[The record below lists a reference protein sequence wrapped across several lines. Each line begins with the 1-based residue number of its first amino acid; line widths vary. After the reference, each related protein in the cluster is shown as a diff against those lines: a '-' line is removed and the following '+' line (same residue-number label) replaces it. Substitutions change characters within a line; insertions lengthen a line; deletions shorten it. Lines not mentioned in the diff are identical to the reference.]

1 MVRRGSPLLLSALV
15 LFVFGC
21 ADHEAAAS
29 GARPGQALRVVSLH
43 DVTTELMIELGAG
56 ALLCGV
62 NEPVDLEE
70 AVALRSA
77 AVPRVSSLES
87 IVALRPDLVLGLG
100 VVAEREPE
108 LVARLRQA
116 GIEVQLWDP
125 ATLDD
130 VAELTRWMG
139 ARVGAEARAQALLA
153 TLSAGAAAD
162 GRPRAEPLRVF
173 VYDCCDPPFTAG
185 GKTVLSDLIA
195 RAGGRNLFGE
205 LDADWTHVSWEEVA
219 LRKPELIVVHAYDY
233 DGQGDVADKRRALA
247 AMPGLGSVPTT
258 VLPLG
263 CSLGGLRSLEG
274 LARLRTAIGAQ
285 P

>member
-1 MVRRGSPLLLSALV
+1 MFRRGSPLLLLG

-21 ADHEAAAS
+21 ADHEASAS
-29 GARPGQALRVVSLH
+29 PARSGQALRVVSLH

-56 ALLCGV
+56 AQLCGM

-70 AVALRSA
+70 AVAQRVA
-77 AVPRVSSLES
+77 AVPRVASLES

-116 GIEVQLWDP
+116 GIEVRLWDP

-130 VAELTRWMG
+130 VAELTGWVGR
-139 ARVGAEARAQALLA
+139 RVGAEARTQALLA
-153 TLSAGAAAD
+153 SLGAGAAQA

-195 RAGGRNLFGE
+195 RAGGRNVFGE
-205 LDADWTHVSWEEVA
+205 VDADWTHVSWEEVVA
-219 LRKPELIVVHAYDY
+219 RKPELIVVHAYHY
-233 DGQGDVADKRRALA
+233 EGQGDVADKRRTLA
-247 AMPGLGSVPTT
+247 ALPRLGSVPTA

-274 LARLRTAIGAQ
+274 LARLRSAIGAQ
-285 P
+285 S